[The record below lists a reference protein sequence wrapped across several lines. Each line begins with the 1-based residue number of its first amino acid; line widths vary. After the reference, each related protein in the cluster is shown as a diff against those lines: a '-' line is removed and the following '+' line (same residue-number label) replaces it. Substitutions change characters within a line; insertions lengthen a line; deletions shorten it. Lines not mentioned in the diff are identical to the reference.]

1 MDIQMTARE
10 VGLFETAKNL
20 SAVIE
25 SKDIAEKVGALMPLP
40 GADVA
45 DRIDDIAK
53 WILSCGK
60 AKYLFL
66 TPEIALA
73 NAIVNLSCENLEIVF
88 TIPSD
93 MDKEAKERLKNNLPC
108 NTSVLEE
115 SFFPENF
122 FPRNGMMVACG
133 YFAAE
138 RQMVLWDTYRLIEHY
153 SGFLGKKAFVPYVEV
168 SSAVRYDG
176 WLEIKPQRLNVS
188 WNRESI

>member
-25 SKDIAEKVGALMPLP
+25 SKDIAEKAGALMPLP

-73 NAIVNLSCENLEIVF
+73 NAMVNLSCKNLEIVF

-93 MDKEAKERLKNNLPC
+93 MNKEAKERLKNNLPC

-122 FPRNGMMVACG
+122 FPRNGMMIACG

-168 SSAVRYDG
+168 PSAVRYDG
-176 WLEIKPQRLNVS
+176 WLEVKPQRLNVS
-188 WNRESI
+188 WNRDSV